1 MKIVIAGAGIGGLT
15 AAMCLRRAG
24 FDVEVFESVS
34 ELKPLGVGIN
44 IQAGAVRIL
53 SSLGMEP
60 ALAATGIETRE
71 LRYANR
77 HGQTIWADPRGRHAG
92 LPWPQFS
99 IHRGELQMILFE
111 TAKKIAGADKIKF
124 GRRISTFEQRGSKVV
139 ATFVDRD
146 GQVVET
152 SESDI
157 LIGADGIH
165 SAVRAHF
172 HPNEGPPKWQGIL
185 MWRGVTVGKPF
196 LGGATMV
203 QAGHHTQKFVCYPIS
218 RAHAERGEALI
229 NWICDLH
236 MGDGAMLPR
245 EDWNRPGKLE
255 DFLPRFR
262 DWKFDWL
269 DVPEVIRKAH
279 TILEFPMVD
288 RDPLPRWSHGRITLL
303 GDAAHPMYPIGS
315 NGASQAIIDGEA
327 ITQEL
332 AAGRRSRSGLAALRK
347 APAAAD
353 GAHRREQPPQGHRH
367 HARHRRGTRAAGLLE
382 PRCRAAAAGAGEDRR
397 RLQAARGAGPR
408 DLAQAGEWRNKKP
421 ALVRT
426 GRGSGLTRPLHR
438 RPPLRGIWLR

>member
-1 MKIVIAGAGIGGLT
+1 MKIVSAGAGIGGLV
-15 AAMCLRRAG
+15 AAMCLHRAG
-24 FDVEVFESVS
+24 FDVKVYEAVG

-53 SSLGMEP
+53 CGLGLEP
-60 ALAATGIETRE
+60 ALAATAIETRE

-99 IHRGELQMILFE
+99 IHRGELQMILFNAARE
-111 TAKKIAGADKIKF
+111 LLGADRLRF
-124 GRRISTFEQRGSKVV
+124 GRRITRFAQHHGKVS
-139 ATFVDRD
+139 AQFVDRD
-146 GQVVET
+146 GMPVENA
-152 SESDI
+152 EADI

-165 SAVRAHF
+165 SAVRGQF
-172 HPNEGPPKWQGIL
+172 YPDEGPPKWQGIL
-185 MWRGVTVGKPF
+185 MWRGVTVGKPY

-218 RAHAERGEALI
+218 RVHADRGEALI

-236 MGDGAMLPR
+236 MGDGALPSR
-245 EDWNRPGKLE
+245 EDWNKPGRLA
-255 DFLPRFR
+255 DFLPRFA

-269 DVPEVIRKAH
+269 DVPEVIRTAH
-279 TILEFPMVD
+279 TILEFPMID

-332 AAGRRSRSGLAALRK
+332 LATADPEIALKRYEERRLPPMARIVDSNRRK
-347 APAAAD
+347 GID
-353 GAHRREQPPQGHRH
+353 IMLDIVEQRAPQGFTDLESVLPAQELEQIVGDYKRLV
-367 HARHRRGTRAAGLLE
+367 AQDRETLLK
-382 PRCRAAAAGAGEDRR
+382 
-397 RLQAARGAGPR
+397 
-408 DLAQAGEWRNKKP
+408 LANAQ
-421 ALVRT
+421 
-426 GRGSGLTRPLHR
+426 
-438 RPPLRGIWLR
+438 

>member
-15 AAMCLRRAG
+15 AAMCLKRAG
-24 FDVEVFESVS
+24 FDVEVFEAVS
-34 ELKPLGVGIN
+34 ELRPLGVGIN

-111 TAKKIAGADKIKF
+111 TAQKILGADNISF
-124 GRRISTFEQRGSKVV
+124 GRRISTFEQKGSKVV
-139 ATFVDRD
+139 ATFVDRN
-146 GQVVET
+146 GHTVET

-172 HPNEGPPKWQGIL
+172 YPNEGPPKWQGIL
-185 MWRGVTVGKPF
+185 MWRGVTVGKPY

-218 RAHAERGEALI
+218 RAYAEKGQALI

-255 DFLPRFR
+255 DFLPRFK

-269 DVPEVIRKAH
+269 DVPEVIERAH

-332 AAGRRSRSGLAALRK
+332 SAGGDPEAALQRFEKRRLPPMARIVESNRRK
-347 APAAAD
+347 GIDIMLDIVEERAPEGFDNLDAVL
-353 GAHRREQPPQGHRH
+353 PPQELEKIVADYKQLVAQDRE
-367 HARHRRGTRAAGLLE
+367 TLLK
-382 PRCRAAAAGAGEDRR
+382 
-397 RLQAARGAGPR
+397 
-408 DLAQAGEWRNKKP
+408 LAKAQ
-421 ALVRT
+421 
-426 GRGSGLTRPLHR
+426 
-438 RPPLRGIWLR
+438 

>member
-1 MKIVIAGAGIGGLT
+1 MKIVIAGAGIGGLV
-15 AAMCLRRAG
+15 AAMCLHRAG
-24 FDVEVFESVS
+24 FDVRVFEAVG

-53 SSLGMEP
+53 SGLGLEP

-99 IHRGELQMILFE
+99 IHRGELQMILFNAARE
-111 TAKKIAGADKIKF
+111 MLGADRIKF
-124 GRRISTFEQRGSKVV
+124 GRRIARFAQHHGKV
-139 ATFVDRD
+139 AAHFVDRD
-146 GQVVET
+146 GMPAENT
-152 SESDI
+152 ESDI

-165 SAVRAHF
+165 SAVRAQF
-172 HPNEGPPKWQGIL
+172 YPDEGPPKWQGIL

-236 MGDGAMLPR
+236 VSDGALPSR
-245 EDWNRPGKLE
+245 EDWNKRGNLA
-255 DFLPRFR
+255 DFLPRFEG
-262 DWKFDWL
+262 WNFGWL
-269 DVPEVIRKAH
+269 DVPEVIRTAH
-279 TILEFPMVD
+279 TILEFPMID
-288 RDPLPRWSHGRITLL
+288 RDPLPRWSHGRVTLL

-315 NGASQAIIDGEA
+315 NGASQAILDGEA

-332 AAGRRSRSGLAALRK
+332 LVGDDPDAALQRYEQRRLPPTARIVDSNRRK
-347 APAAAD
+347 GID
-353 GAHRREQPPQGHRH
+353 VMLDIVEQRAPQGFSDLESVLPADELEKIVGDYKRLV
-367 HARHRRGTRAAGLLE
+367 AQDRETLLK
-382 PRCRAAAAGAGEDRR
+382 
-397 RLQAARGAGPR
+397 
-408 DLAQAGEWRNKKP
+408 LAHVQ
-421 ALVRT
+421 
-426 GRGSGLTRPLHR
+426 
-438 RPPLRGIWLR
+438 

>member
-1 MKIVIAGAGIGGLT
+1 MKIVIAGAGIGGLV
-15 AAMCLRRAG
+15 AAMCLHRAG
-24 FDVEVFESVS
+24 FDVEVFEAVG

-44 IQAGAVRIL
+44 LQAGAVRIL
-53 SSLGMEP
+53 SGLGLEP

-99 IHRGELQMILFE
+99 IHRGELQMILFDA
-111 TAKKIAGADKIKF
+111 AKAMLGAAKIRFD
-124 GRRISTFEQRGSKVV
+124 RRITGFRQSGAKVT
-139 ATFVDRD
+139 ARFSDRA
-146 GQVVET
+146 GTVVET
-152 SESDI
+152 VDADI
-157 LIGADGIH
+157 LVGADGIH

-172 HPNEGPPKWQGIL
+172 YPNEGPPKWQGIL
-185 MWRGVTVGKPF
+185 MWRGVTVAEPY

-236 MGDGAMLPR
+236 MGDKAMLPR
-245 EDWNRPGKLE
+245 EDWNRPGKLA
-255 DFLPRFR
+255 DFLPRFEN
-262 DWKFDWL
+262 WNFGWL
-269 DVPEVIRKAH
+269 DVPGVICKAH

-288 RDPLPRWSHGRITLL
+288 RDPLPRWSHGRVTLL

-332 AAGRRSRSGLAALRK
+332 LAGGDPELALQRY
-347 APAAAD
+347 
-353 GAHRREQPPQGHRH
+353 EQ
-367 HARHRRGTRAAGLLE
+367 
-382 PRCRAAAAGAGEDRR
+382 R
-397 RLQAARGAGPR
+397 RLPPMARIVESNRRKGIDVMLDIVEERAPEGFSNLESVLPGEELER
-408 DLAQAGEWRNKKP
+408 IVGEYKKLVAQDRETLLKLARAQ
-421 ALVRT
+421 
-426 GRGSGLTRPLHR
+426 
-438 RPPLRGIWLR
+438 